1 MCLQSWNLQ
10 PLFYNGKEEIDTK
23 CHRPKTLESV
33 IKYTLIS
40 IILDR
45 ICEMIKKSFEYPK
58 YDTKLDPLGHLL
70 ELEHGEQNGK
80 G

>member
-1 MCLQSWNLQ
+1 
-10 PLFYNGKEEIDTK
+10 
-23 CHRPKTLESV
+23 
-33 IKYTLIS
+33 
-40 IILDR
+40 
-45 ICEMIKKSFEYPK
+45 MIKKSFEYPK